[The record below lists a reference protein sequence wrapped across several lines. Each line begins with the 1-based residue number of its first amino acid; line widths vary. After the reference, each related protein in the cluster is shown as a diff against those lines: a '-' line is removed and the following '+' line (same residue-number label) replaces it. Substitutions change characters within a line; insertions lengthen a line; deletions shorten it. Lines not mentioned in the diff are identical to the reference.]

1 MKHVDTF
8 SLLTDIKH
16 QVVYLSF
23 FKSMLK
29 LKLAIKDVE
38 VIKPSLL
45 DMLDAL
51 KVTGL
56 LDMVSQV
63 TLR

>member
-1 MKHVDTF
+1 M
-8 SLLTDIKH
+8 
-16 QVVYLSF
+16 VYLSF